1 MSIAGLRNN
10 KYFKSQLI
18 RNSAWGI
25 FANALQIAFVFLFFV
40 IVAREYST
48 GVFAKFLIA
57 TTVYQLVA
65 AFSSLGLGQW
75 FIRQYA
81 TEGDKLAFTAKF
93 LKTQLGL
100 GILFYLVN
108 IGMAYVIYP
117 DIQIRTLCLV
127 LGTNIVF
134 DNAINAIKSLNIAE
148 GEQRKTAAIL
158 AIDGFLKLLAGCL
171 LFIYPLSIMVLASL
185 MILVRILTLSL
196 FIRQGSSK
204 RVTIKL
210 LWWAK
215 VSYEDIKMLVVKN
228 WQFIVIGSISII
240 YWKIG
245 NIIIS
250 KFLTLSN
257 VADYEIAFRFF
268 SVLQIVPIVASATI
282 YPRFIEYLAQNNR
295 AAVMKLYSGIFVA
308 YSLFAIL
315 SYVFIYTYADFI
327 IPLAFGENYPGA
339 VECLQQMFL
348 TFLILPTVLL
358 QANLI
363 VAMGMEKL
371 DMWFNIVSLTVN
383 VTCCIMGLYFIR
395 MLVVVNYSV
404 FVSFLIFHLLQ
415 DVTLVKK
422 GFMKIR
428 HCLVFYLAIFLTVL
442 SCRYLPIYVNP
453 TVFFVCFL
461 VIALSFGGAILFMRR
476 KSIGT

>member
-1 MSIAGLRNN
+1 MSIAGLKNN
-10 KYFKSQLI
+10 KYFKSPLI

-81 TEGDKLAFTAKF
+81 AEEDRLAFTAKF

-100 GILFYLVN
+100 GILFYVVN
-108 IGMAYVIYP
+108 IGVAYLIYP
-117 DIQIRTLCLV
+117 DIEIRTLCLV

-148 GEQRKTAAIL
+148 GEQRKTATIL

-185 MILVRILTLSL
+185 MIVVRMLSLSL
-196 FIRQGSSK
+196 FIQQGSSK
-204 RVTIKL
+204 RITAKL
-210 LWWAK
+210 LWFAS
-215 VSYEDIKMLVVKN
+215 VSYEDIKILVIKN

-250 KFLTLSN
+250 KFLTLN
-257 VADYEIAFRFF
+257 HVADYEIAFRFF

-295 AAVMKLYSGIFVA
+295 EAVIKLYSTIFVA
-308 YSLFAIL
+308 YSLFAVL
-315 SYVFIYTYADFI
+315 AYVFIYSYAGFI
-327 IPLAFGENYPGA
+327 IPLAFGQSYPGA

-348 TFLILPTVLL
+348 TFLVLPTVLL

-371 DMWFNIVSLTVN
+371 DMWFNIISLAVN
-383 VTCCIMGLYFIR
+383 VAGCIIGLYFIR

-415 DVTLVKK
+415 DITLVKE
-422 GFMKIR
+422 GFMKVK
-428 HCLVFYLAIFLTVL
+428 HCLMFYLAIFLTVL
-442 SCRYLPIYVNP
+442 GCRFLTINVNP
-453 TVFFVCFL
+453 TVFFVSFC
-461 VIALSFGGAILFMRR
+461 VIALSCGGAILFMRR
-476 KSIGT
+476 KSIGI